1 MAYNMSTKLRKPFEL
16 TYPLKHKVVRDC
28 KIVTEHVG
36 DLLVSGYAYCDP
48 TASKMDLFERYTVDI
63 DNIMWNGSD
72 IKSVLEITGGIEE
85 IDEYC
90 LRHAVSL
97 FESQVEMI
105 GGAK

>member
-1 MAYNMSTKLRKPFEL
+1 MAYKMSKLSKPFEL